1 MSAMRRSVPLGRL
14 LEGLGVRVMG
24 DAGVAI
30 TELVYDSRDAVPGAL
45 FFAVPGGR
53 VNGHDFVGQ
62 AAHQGAVAAV
72 VTRYLDAPAL
82 AAQVIVD
89 DVRTLMGP
97 VAHRFFGEPTGLL
110 TLAGVT
116 GTNGKTT
123 TAHITHH
130 VLSYRG
136 SVGLMGTV
144 EYRLGERVMEAS
156 RTTPESVD
164 LARAFAEMVDAG
176 LWAASMEVSSH
187 ALAQGRADGCRFDV
201 VGFTN
206 LSQDH
211 LDYHG
216 TMEDYYAAKRLLFE
230 GERFTALRVV
240 NSDDDFGARL
250 IEEGLADTTYGSGDG
265 VDLKAMLR
273 EMDAAGTTVL
283 FEGLGF
289 DAVELRLPLVGGHNV
304 ANAACAT
311 AMCRALDVPAET
323 IAERLVSVPQVPGR
337 LERIDAGIPFSVMVD
352 YAHTPDGLAQVI
364 PAVRAVTQGRV
375 LTVFGCGGD
384 RDRAKRPLM
393 GEIAARESDMVFV
406 TSDNPRGEEPG
417 AIIEEVFKGVKRV
430 PDAAV
435 VVEGDRRAAIG
446 MAFDEA
452 RPGDTVLI
460 AGKGHEKGQEIKGVM
475 HPFDD
480 REVARELLAARGA
493 VS

>member
-1 MSAMRRSVPLGRL
+1 MRRSMTLQRL
-14 LEGLGVRVMG
+14 LEGLEARVMG
-24 DAGVAI
+24 DAGVAVS
-30 TELVYDSRDAVPGAL
+30 ELVYDSRAAVPGSL
-45 FFAVPGGR
+45 FFAVPGAR
-53 VNGHDFVGQ
+53 ANGLDFVGQ

-72 VTRYLDAPAL
+72 LTRYLDSPAL

-89 DVRTLMGP
+89 DVRSLMGP

-130 VLSYRG
+130 LLGYRG

-144 EYRLGERVMEAS
+144 EYRLGDRVVEAS
-156 RTTPESVD
+156 RTTPEAID
-164 LARAFAEMVDAG
+164 LARAFAEMVDAC
-176 LWAASMEVSSH
+176 LWAAAMEVSSH

-240 NSDDDFGARL
+240 NADDDFGARL
-250 IEEGLADTTYGSGDG
+250 IDEGLADVTYGTRDG
-265 VDLKAMLR
+265 VDLKATLK
-273 EMDAAGTTVL
+273 EMDAQGTTVI

-289 DAVELRLPLVGGHNV
+289 DAIELRLPLVGAHNV

-311 AMCRALDVPAET
+311 AMCRALDVPAEI
-323 IAERLVSVPQVPGR
+323 IAGRLASVPQVPGR
-337 LERIDAGIPFSVMVD
+337 LERIDVQAPFSVLVD

-384 RDRAKRPLM
+384 RDRTKRPLM
-393 GEIAARESDMVFV
+393 GEIAARESDVVFV
-406 TSDNPRGEEPG
+406 TSDNPRSEEPG
-417 AIIEEVFKGVKRV
+417 AIIEEVFHGVNRV

-435 VVEGDRRAAIG
+435 VVEADRRAAIG
-446 MAFDEA
+446 KALDEA
-452 RPGDTVLI
+452 RPTDTVLI

-475 HPFDD
+475 HAFDD

-493 VS
+493 GS